1 MSKIECGYTEASKK
15 NLREDMTEWLDR
27 HLAGDFPEEVVSLC
41 VNLDEDGGGCDL
53 SGCEC
58 FDPENEDWGCEIVY
72 DFGTEN
78 DRLLWDEYPDSDDWD
93 DDEWDK
99 VNESEELEKTQDLV
113 AGIVKEYC
121 QTGKYAD
128 KLRKLQGVG
137 VGFCDGPLQLVYQQD
152 YK

>member
-1 MSKIECGYTEASKK
+1 M
-15 NLREDMTEWLDR
+15 
-27 HLAGDFPEEVVSLC
+27 
-41 VNLDEDGGGCDL
+41 
-53 SGCEC
+53 
-58 FDPENEDWGCEIVY
+58 
-72 DFGTEN
+72 
-78 DRLLWDEYPDSDDWD
+78 
-93 DDEWDK
+93 
-99 VNESEELEKTQDLV
+99 EKTQTLV

>member
-1 MSKIECGYTEASKK
+1 MKEGRDWSKI
-15 NLREDMTEWLDR
+15 
-27 HLAGDFPEEVVSLC
+27 
-41 VNLDEDGGGCDL
+41 
-53 SGCEC
+53 
-58 FDPENEDWGCEIVY
+58 
-72 DFGTEN
+72 
-78 DRLLWDEYPDSDDWD
+78 LLYGIMNVDWD

-99 VNESEELEKTQDLV
+99 VNESEELEKTQALV